1 MRDQADLRCLLSRS
15 RASAIPWSTAVTG
28 HSEPGLQTI
37 FQVTADLYAGWH
49 EAEFKTLLICTFPAF
64 TLDFFEEPGDR
75 KHPEL
80 G

>member
-1 MRDQADLRCLLSRS
+1 
-15 RASAIPWSTAVTG
+15 
-28 HSEPGLQTI
+28 LQTI

-80 G
+80 R